1 MRTVVITGA
10 NAGLGFQ
17 TASTLARMGARV
29 VMACRNLE
37 KARKARSD
45 LLAEVQDAEATILP
59 LDVADPTS
67 IRDFGRE
74 LADRTDGL
82 DVLINNAGVVA
93 LPLTRNRVGHEMQLV
108 TNYLGAFELTGTLLP
123 LFRSGVPARIVNV
136 GSLAHRFA
144 KLDLDDLNWEKT
156 PYSQWKAYARSK
168 LAMVTFTMELN
179 RRLQQRGSPILALG
193 AHPGFAATD
202 IGRHSS
208 LLTPRNPVGRWFNR
222 TMEKL
227 LVPTA
232 AQASMS
238 IVHAACSPDARGGDY
253 FGPTGFQEIRGE
265 PGVARVNPIAK
276 DVELGRRLWA
286 ASESMTG
293 VRYLSEAGC
302 SPEDA
307 AASRAS

>member
-17 TASTLARMGARV
+17 TASKLARMGARV
-29 VMACRNLE
+29 VMACRNPE

-45 LLAEVQDAEATILP
+45 LLAEVPDADATVLP
-59 LDVADPTS
+59 LDVSEPDS
-67 IRDFGRE
+67 IREFGRQLGE
-74 LADRTDGL
+74 RVGRL

-93 LPLTRNRVGHEMQLV
+93 LPLTRNRVGHELQLV

-123 LFRSGVPARIVNV
+123 LFRSDGPARIVNV

-144 KLDLDDLNWEKT
+144 RLDPADLNWEKT
-156 PYSQWKAYARSK
+156 PYGKWRAYARSK

-179 RRLQQRGSPILALG
+179 RRLQQHGGNILALG
-193 AHPGFAATD
+193 AHPGFAATE

-208 LLTPRNPVGRWFNR
+208 LLTPRNPLGRWFNR
-222 TMEKL
+222 TMESL

-232 AQASMS
+232 AEAAMP
-238 IVHAACSPDARGGDY
+238 IVHAACSADVRGGDY
-253 FGPTGFQEIRGE
+253 VGPTGFLEIGGR
-265 PGVARVNPIAK
+265 PGNARVNPKAK

-286 ASESMTG
+286 ASEAMTG
-293 VRYLSEAGC
+293 VRYLS
-302 SPEDA
+302 SLDEDSA
-307 AASRAS
+307 RSATR